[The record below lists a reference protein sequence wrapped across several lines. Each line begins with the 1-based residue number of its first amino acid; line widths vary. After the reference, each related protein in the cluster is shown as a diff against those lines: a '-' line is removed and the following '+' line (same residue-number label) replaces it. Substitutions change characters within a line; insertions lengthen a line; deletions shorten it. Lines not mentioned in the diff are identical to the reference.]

1 MKRSPIEVF
10 NEWATLDK
18 DFGMEQNHKRSVE
31 NMLTFALKQNNSFS
45 FIDAGCGN
53 GWVVRYISKLKECR
67 SAIGIDGSL
76 EMIKKAKSLDT
87 VNSYKCDDLIS
98 WIPENRVDLVHSM
111 EVFYYFKDPLKLI
124 KHIFNSW
131 LKNKSRLIVGM
142 DFYKENKV
150 SHSWP
155 QKTGVSIMELISENT
170 WKEYFKE
177 SGFKNIKSWKVGKKE
192 NWEGTLIITGIKHYE

>member
-1 MKRSPIEVF
+1 MEEGHRS
-10 NEWATLDK
+10 
-18 DFGMEQNHKRSVE
+18 SVE
-31 NMLTFALKQNNSFS
+31 HMLNYATKDLKQFS

-53 GWVVRYISKLKECR
+53 GWVVRDISKLKECT

-87 VNSYKCDDLIS
+87 INSYKCDDLLS
-98 WIPENRVDLVHSM
+98 WRPENRVDLVHSM

-155 QKTGVSIMELISENT
+155 QKTGVSIMELISENI

-177 SGFKNIKSWKVGKKE
+177 SGFKNVKSWKVGKKE

>member
-155 QKTGVSIMELISENT
+155 EKTGVSIMELISENT

>member
-1 MKRSPIEVF
+1 MKKLPIEVF
-10 NEWATLDK
+10 GRWAETGK
-18 DFGMEQNHKRSVE
+18 DVGMEEGHRSSVE
-31 NMLTFALKQNNSFS
+31 HMLNYATKDLKQFS

-53 GWVVRYISKLKECR
+53 GWVVRDISKLKECT

-87 VNSYKCDDLIS
+87 INSYKCDDLLS
-98 WIPENRVDLVHSM
+98 WRPENRVDIVHSM

-155 QKTGVSIMELISENT
+155 EKTGVSIMELISENT